1 MKRLLAVGAGLA
13 AVMVSRRRPEVDVA
27 QYFRNRAC
35 VVTGGGSGIGLEIVT
50 QLMSLGARVLV
61 VDFDAARLA
70 AAGER
75 WPAIATLQL
84 DLTAPDA
91 PARLIEAA
99 TRELGDIQSIF
110 NNAGVAVAGPFL
122 ENSDGH
128 IQRMV
133 DLNYTAHVR
142 MTRHVLPVMIAAG
155 GGDINFTVSL
165 SAWVSAPTLAVY
177 SGTKGGLK
185 NFIYALRREVA
196 GRGIRLSGLH
206 PNVVRTNLMPGHVFD
221 KVPMKY
227 GAREAAEAVVR
238 GVAAG
243 QRDIFVNTEDRIL
256 QRIEQIAPS
265 FIDWYLGRRP
275 DAQALLAQSEALENI
290 PVASSQ

>member
-1 MKRLLAVGAGLA
+1 MKRWLAVGAGLA
-13 AVMVSRRRPEVDVA
+13 AVAVSRRRKEVDVA

-70 AAGER
+70 AAGEA

-84 DLTAPDA
+84 DLTEPDA
-91 PARLIEAA
+91 PARLIAAA

-122 ENSDGH
+122 ENSDLH

-142 MTRHVLPVMIAAG
+142 MTRHVLPVMIASG

-196 GRGIRLSGLH
+196 GKGIRLSGLH

-243 QRDIFVNTEDRIL
+243 ERDIFVNTEDRIL
-256 QRIEQIAPS
+256 QRIEQVAPA

-275 DAQALLAQSEALENI
+275 DAQALLAQSEALENT
-290 PVASSQ
+290 SR

>member
-1 MKRLLAVGAGLA
+1 MKRWLAIGAVAAGTRWALA
-13 AVMVSRRRPEVDVA
+13 SRRRGAVDPA

-50 QLMSLGARVLV
+50 QLMGLGARVLV
-61 VDFDAARLA
+61 ADFDAARLA
-70 AAGER
+70 ALAER
-75 WPAIATLQL
+75 WPAISTLQL
-84 DLTAPDA
+84 DLTDPDA

-99 TRELGDIQSIF
+99 QRELGGIESLF

-122 ENSDGH
+122 GNSDAH

-142 MTRHVLPVMIAAG
+142 MTRHVLPAMIAAG

-196 GRGIRLSGLH
+196 GKGIRLSGLH

-243 QRDIFVNTEDRIL
+243 QRDIFVNAEDRIL
-256 QRIEQIAPS
+256 QRIEQIAPQL
-265 FIDWYLGRRP
+265 IDWYLGRRP
-275 DAQALLAQSEALENI
+275 DAQAIMGETAAIENK
-290 PVASSQ
+290 

>member
-1 MKRLLAVGAGLA
+1 
-13 AVMVSRRRPEVDVA
+13 
-27 QYFRNRAC
+27 
-35 VVTGGGSGIGLEIVT
+35 
-50 QLMSLGARVLV
+50 
-61 VDFDAARLA
+61 
-70 AAGER
+70 
-75 WPAIATLQL
+75 
-84 DLTAPDA
+84 
-91 PARLIEAA
+91 
-99 TRELGDIQSIF
+99 
-110 NNAGVAVAGPFL
+110 
-122 ENSDGH
+122 
-128 IQRMV
+128 
-133 DLNYTAHVR
+133 
-142 MTRHVLPVMIAAG
+142 VMIASG

-206 PNVVRTNLMPGHVFD
+206 PNVVRTNLMPGEVFD

-243 QRDIFVNTEDRIL
+243 ERDIFVNTEDRIL

-265 FIDWYLGRRP
+265 FIDWYLARRP
-275 DAQALLAQSEALENI
+275 DAQALLAQSEALENTPGFRI
-290 PVASSQ
+290 QDSEVRS

>member
-1 MKRLLAVGAGLA
+1 MPDAPTIGGLDGAA
-13 AVMVSRRRPEVDVA
+13 A
-27 QYFRNRAC
+27 

-70 AAGER
+70 AVSER

-196 GRGIRLSGLH
+196 GKGIRLSGLH
-206 PNVVRTNLMPGHVFD
+206 PNVVRTNLMPGDVFD
-221 KVPMKY
+221 KVNMKY

-243 QRDIFVNTEDRIL
+243 QRDIFVNAEDRIL
-256 QRIEQIAPS
+256 RRIEQIAPQV
-265 FIDWYLGRRP
+265 IDWYLARRP
-275 DAQALLAQSEALENI
+275 DAQALLAQSEALENT
-290 PVASSQ
+290 PEVRSQKSEVRS